1 MAINM
6 MYITMKN
13 EVISS
18 SVIAYNHLL
27 VSIASSSGQCF
38 TFLVSRK
45 KLIFLFL
52 LTKKEKRR

>member
-45 KLIFLFL
+45 KIDFSFSFD
-52 LTKKEKRR
+52 EKRR